1 MKDMATGMGYAAK
14 PKDYK
19 KNPDQ
24 YKGHIGDVMGV
35 IRLAIVGRTNSPDLW
50 SIQQVMGYDR
60 VMKRIDSALAA
71 LEA

>member
-1 MKDMATGMGYAAK
+1 MGYAAK